1 MINKI
6 LCYVQKQ
13 CRLIV
18 WKVEKIQKI
27 HIQKLQG
34 LRIAEYYFYQ
44 KVQCVIVIK
53 SKFLKEHVARGLL
66 SNLTGTNV
74 PILSNIF
81 ILNTFLV

>member
-1 MINKI
+1 M
-6 LCYVQKQ
+6 LCTKTMPSYCLKG
-13 CRLIV
+13 RKNTENTHS
-18 WKVEKIQKI
+18 KV
-27 HIQKLQG
+27 
-34 LRIAEYYFYQ
+34 IAEYYFYQ